1 VPDLQHLRQ
10 LMLWCNWREDK
21 GQELWFDDFAIL
33 PE

>member
-1 VPDLQHLRQ
+1 
-10 LMLWCNWREDK
+10 MLWCNWREDK